1 MRTVRRQRGWVGL
14 IVLLIALVIVGLLSQ
29 KLLKQ
34 MGLFSEDRVVSTTA
48 GPRGPGP
55 AGAAPIDATGATPVP
70 GNVVERARGL
80 ESSLQQQTQ
89 DLGQRID
96 SQTK

>member
-1 MRTVRRQRGWVGL
+1 MSTLRRQRGWVGL
-14 IVLLIALVIVGLLSQ
+14 IVLLIALAIVGLLSQ

-34 MGLFSEDRVVSTTA
+34 MGLFSEDRVTTKTA

-55 AGAAPIDATGATPVP
+55 ASAAPIDAAGTTPVP

-80 ESSLQQQTQ
+80 ENSLQQQTQ